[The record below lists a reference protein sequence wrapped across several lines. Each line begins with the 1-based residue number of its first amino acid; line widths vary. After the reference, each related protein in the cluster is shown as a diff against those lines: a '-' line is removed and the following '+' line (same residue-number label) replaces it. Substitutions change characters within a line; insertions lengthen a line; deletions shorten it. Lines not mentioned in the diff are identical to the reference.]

1 MVQFGFTTLYQTS
14 FKSAFTTV
22 RFIII
27 CNNYKSHWYNINWGF
42 FVSSALEFSNAEFGI
57 NAITAYW
64 QAYYQLR
71 TATLY
76 DIHTGRPLY
85 NKNIND

>member
-27 CNNYKSHWYNINWGF
+27 CNNYKSHWYNINWSF
-42 FVSSALEFSNAEFGI
+42 FVSSALENSNAEFGI
-57 NAITAYW
+57 KQKSHPNLEWHSYLCVL
-64 QAYYQLR
+64 QY
-71 TATLY
+71 ATE
-76 DIHTGRPLY
+76 PLL
-85 NKNIND
+85 KL